1 MPIYEFYCSACSHIE
16 EILQKVNEPPP
27 SVCSVCGKEGTLAKQ
42 VSQTSFQLK
51 GGGWYS
57 DLYASTKKTGE
68 GKSEAASKSDST
80 PKTEKA
86 EPKSEKPTSSESS
99 TNTSKT

>member
-16 EILQKVNEPPP
+16 EILQKVNEPHP
-27 SVCSVCGKEGTLAKQ
+27 SVCSVCGKKGTMSKH

-57 DLYASTKKTGE
+57 DLYASPKNKADATPKADKPE
-68 GKSEAASKSDST
+68 AKSEPKASPDT
-80 PKTEKA
+80 
-86 EPKSEKPTSSESS
+86 S
-99 TNTSKT
+99 TNTNKT